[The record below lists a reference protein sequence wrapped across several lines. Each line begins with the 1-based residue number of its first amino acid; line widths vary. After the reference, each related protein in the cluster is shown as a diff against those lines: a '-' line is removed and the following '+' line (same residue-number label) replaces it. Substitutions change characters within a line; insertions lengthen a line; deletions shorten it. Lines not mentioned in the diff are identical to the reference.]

1 MKNRSVKCGAE
12 NASSTRSLRDRD
24 SGQKKDNDIARNVF
38 SNDIRNDPVTSHTK
52 HQLKTRTSSN
62 TRNSESSVS
71 QERRGSRGIIKPSV
85 GRAVIVQGDD
95 HFNISSASS

>member
-12 NASSTRSLRDRD
+12 NASTRSLRERD

-38 SNDIRNDPVTSHTK
+38 SNDIRNDPVTSNTK
-52 HQLKTRTSSN
+52 QQLKTRS

-95 HFNISSASS
+95 HLNISSASP